1 MALKIDTISITLM
14 NKGAHSNYMETVL
27 EYLDKYE
34 PVKAKAQTEYS
45 NLSAALETENQY
57 FNVPKKSENTEE
69 IEDSDHLRDVNLRGY
84 ETALDYAVATLT
96 DATKL
101 QYAKRL
107 KQHRKE
113 ANIDKR
119 AQRDKQTGRMT
130 NFIEDLETKYA
141 TEVAALELE
150 VYVAGMKA
158 ANEAVKAHSEDRA
171 EEYSTRVKGALKK
184 ARAETDD
191 AYRALVE
198 KINALIVIEGET
210 NYQDFVKLLNT
221 EIDRYKRE
229 VLNQPSKGKDED
241 KEEEDRPVTGDEETP
256 GEGSGETPDENPDG
270 QPTVDDG
277 DGEGDGD
284 GEEDRPQVQ

>member
-57 FNVPKKSENTEE
+57 FNVPKKSENTAE
-69 IEDSDHLRDVNLRGY
+69 IVESDRLRDAHLMGY
-84 ETALDYAVATLT
+84 ENALDYAISSLT

-107 KQHRKE
+107 KQHLKE

-229 VLNQPSKGKDED
+229 VLNQPSKDKDED
-241 KEEEDRPVTGDEETP
+241 KEEDDRPVTGDEETP

-270 QPTVDDG
+270 QPTVDD
-277 DGEGDGD
+277 DEDD

>member
-150 VYVAGMKA
+150 VELLRRAVFLAEEAFSRRNGRRRRVGGGGDDPYGIVLDAAGQASDFHAAGLQAFQSKA
-158 ANEAVKAHSEDRA
+158 ALHPRP
-171 EEYSTRVKGALKK
+171 YSAQHLLFLKFPHREPAALILGNRMNAQTELLAPRTSLHGELLS
-184 ARAETDD
+184 ARAG
-191 AYRALVE
+191 RAGNITCGAE
-198 KINALIVIEGET
+198 C
-210 NYQDFVKLLNT
+210 
-221 EIDRYKRE
+221 
-229 VLNQPSKGKDED
+229 
-241 KEEEDRPVTGDEETP
+241 
-256 GEGSGETPDENPDG
+256 
-270 QPTVDDG
+270 
-277 DGEGDGD
+277 
-284 GEEDRPQVQ
+284 

>member
-57 FNVPKKSENTEE
+57 FNVPKKSENTAE
-69 IEDSDHLRDVNLRGY
+69 IVESDRLRDAHLMGY
-84 ETALDYAVATLT
+84 ENALDYAISSLT

-171 EEYSTRVKGALKK
+171 EEYGFRQTAEYRNRPLQTRSP
-184 ARAETDD
+184 
-191 AYRALVE
+191 
-198 KINALIVIEGET
+198 
-210 NYQDFVKLLNT
+210 
-221 EIDRYKRE
+221 
-229 VLNQPSKGKDED
+229 QPAFQG
-241 KEEEDRPVTGDEETP
+241 
-256 GEGSGETPDENPDG
+256 
-270 QPTVDDG
+270 
-277 DGEGDGD
+277 
-284 GEEDRPQVQ
+284 

>member
-1 MALKIDTISITLM
+1 MAVKIESISISRLD
-14 NKGAHSNYMETVL
+14 KGAHSNYMETVL
-27 EYLDKYE
+27 SYLDKYE
-34 PVKAKAQTEYS
+34 TVKTKVQTEYS
-45 NLSAALETENQY
+45 GLSTALETENTNFQ
-57 FNVPKKSENTEE
+57 VPQKSENTEE

-198 KINALIVIEGET
+198 KINALIVIEGE
-210 NYQDFVKLLNT
+210 N
-221 EIDRYKRE
+221 IIH
-229 VLNQPSKGKDED
+229 
-241 KEEEDRPVTGDEETP
+241 
-256 GEGSGETPDENPDG
+256 SGETTDQQNYVQQTGGYRNANPKDATAG
-270 QPTVDDG
+270 SGAPESSTSSTAAMAMSACLRWIA
-277 DGEGDGD
+277 EYKKA
-284 GEEDRPQVQ
+284 R

>member
-1 MALKIDTISITLM
+1 M
-14 NKGAHSNYMETVL
+14 
-27 EYLDKYE
+27 
-34 PVKAKAQTEYS
+34 
-45 NLSAALETENQY
+45 
-57 FNVPKKSENTEE
+57 
-69 IEDSDHLRDVNLRGY
+69 RDVNLRGY

-241 KEEEDRPVTGDEETP
+241 KEEDDRPVTGDEETP

-270 QPTVDDG
+270 QPTVDD
-277 DGEGDGD
+277 DEDD

>member
-150 VYVAGMKA
+150 V
-158 ANEAVKAHSEDRA
+158 E
-171 EEYSTRVKGALKK
+171 
-184 ARAETDD
+184 
-191 AYRALVE
+191 
-198 KINALIVIEGET
+198 
-210 NYQDFVKLLNT
+210 LL
-221 EIDRYKRE
+221 R
-229 VLNQPSKGKDED
+229 
-241 KEEEDRPVTGDEETP
+241 RPVLLAQEALSRRDGL
-256 GEGSGETPDENPDG
+256 GRSVGGRGQHPDRIVLYAAGQPADLQTTVAQAFERPEVGRRKRPDG
-270 QPTVDDG
+270 KLVLYEFLKFVGHSRACSIRSILAYSDSKLGVNTPFPRFSLISDS
-277 DGEGDGD
+277 
-284 GEEDRPQVQ
+284 VQ

>member
-210 NYQDFVKLLNT
+210 DYLDFVKLLNT

-229 VLNQPSKGKDED
+229 VLNQPSKDKDED
-241 KEEEDRPVTGDEETP
+241 KEEDDRPVTGDEETP
-256 GEGSGETPDENPDG
+256 DEGSGETPDENPDG

-277 DGEGDGD
+277 DGEGEGD

>member
-1 MALKIDTISITLM
+1 M
-14 NKGAHSNYMETVL
+14 
-27 EYLDKYE
+27 
-34 PVKAKAQTEYS
+34 
-45 NLSAALETENQY
+45 
-57 FNVPKKSENTEE
+57 
-69 IEDSDHLRDVNLRGY
+69 RDVNLRGY

-210 NYQDFVKLLNT
+210 DYQDFVKLLNT

-229 VLNQPSKGKDED
+229 VLNQPSKDKDED

-277 DGEGDGD
+277 DGD

>member
-57 FNVPKKSENTEE
+57 FNVPKKSENTAE
-69 IEDSDHLRDVNLRGY
+69 IVESDRLRDAHLMGY
-84 ETALDYAVATLT
+84 ENALDYAISSLT

-107 KQHRKE
+107 KQHLKE

-198 KINALIVIEGET
+198 KIHALIVIEGDT
-210 NYQDFVKLLNT
+210 DYQDFVKLLNT

-229 VLNQPSKGKDED
+229 VLNQPSKDKDED
-241 KEEEDRPVTGDEETP
+241 KEEDDRPVTGDEETP
-256 GEGSGETPDENPDG
+256 GEGSEEKPDD
-270 QPTVDDG
+270 QPTVDA
-277 DGEGDGD
+277 GEDD
-284 GEEDRPQVQ
+284 GEEDLPQVQ

>member
-57 FNVPKKSENTEE
+57 FNVPKKSENTAE
-69 IEDSDHLRDVNLRGY
+69 IVESDRLRDAHLMGY
-84 ETALDYAVATLT
+84 ENALDYAISSLT

-241 KEEEDRPVTGDEETP
+241 KEEDDRPVTGDEETP

-277 DGEGDGD
+277 EDD

>member
-1 MALKIDTISITLM
+1 MAVKIESISISRLD
-14 NKGAHSNYMETVL
+14 KGAHSNYMETVL
-27 EYLDKYE
+27 SYLDKYE
-34 PVKAKAQTEYS
+34 TVKTKVQTEYS
-45 NLSAALETENQY
+45 GLSTALETENTNFQ
-57 FNVPKKSENTEE
+57 VPQKSENTEE

-107 KQHRKE
+107 K
-113 ANIDKR
+113 

-229 VLNQPSKGKDED
+229 VLNQPSKDKDED
-241 KEEEDRPVTGDEETP
+241 KEEDDRPVTGDEETP

-270 QPTVDDG
+270 QPTVDD
-277 DGEGDGD
+277 DEDD

>member
-1 MALKIDTISITLM
+1 MVVKIESISISRLD
-14 NKGAHSNYMETVL
+14 KGAHSNYMETVL
-27 EYLDKYE
+27 SYLDKYE
-34 PVKAKAQTEYS
+34 TVKTKVQTEYS
-45 NLSAALETENQY
+45 GLSTALETENTNFQ
-57 FNVPKKSENTEE
+57 VPQKSENTEE

-229 VLNQPSKGKDED
+229 VLNQPSKDKDED
-241 KEEEDRPVTGDEETP
+241 KEEDDRPVTDDEETP

-277 DGEGDGD
+277 EGDGD